1 MEYRL
6 NIENESFLREK
17 AKSKTDGVYKL
28 RGCGYRVR
36 NGRITHFSDLHGVY
50 ESVGYYMGNLGG
62 IKFDFQGNLKLL
74 KGIVHE
80 KQ

>member
-17 AKSKTDGVYKL
+17 AKSKKDGVYTL

-36 NGRITHFSDLHGVY
+36 NGKITHFSDSNGVY
-50 ESVGYYMGNLGG
+50 ESAGYYMVDLGG
-62 IKFDFQGNLKLL
+62 TKFDYNGNLKLL
-74 KGIVHE
+74 KGMG
-80 KQ
+80 